1 MDVRQRVAGAPAGYR
16 WRMGS
21 RQERVRRVL
30 ALPFRPLRGRDLAL
44 HAAAV
49 TFYGGIAVVPVALL
63 AVWITGL
70 GAGAGRVRRLT
81 GHTIAAL
88 PDAIGAPRA
97 LSALIEAGL
106 HLTPVL
112 ALASLLPA
120 TLYGEGLRRAFVSL
134 REPGEAL
141 VGWRGRL
148 LWLPLLAAA
157 PALLLALFLALPVT
171 SSLWVRGGWYAV
183 LGVVLSFLAAWL
195 VLTPVVIWVYR
206 YVAPG
211 RPEWLATV
219 LVGSFTAANLSG
231 FLHGFVLFCSLP
243 LDLGAPFG
251 NFTAIGGMVAVGLW
265 LYLFHVIVL
274 AGYAATHS
282 ASGLLQARR
291 VREQR
296 AAPAAGRTREPRTGR
311 SSGPA
316 DPAPTS
322 SSGPAAASS
331 PGPAAPGPASPP
343 R

>member
-1 MDVRQRVAGAPAGYR
+1 M
-16 WRMGS
+16 
-21 RQERVRRVL
+21 RRRLTAIRDLL
-30 ALPFRPLRGRDLAL
+30 AAPFRPLQGRDLAL

-49 TFYGGIAVVPVALL
+49 TFYAGIAVVPVALL
-63 AVWITGL
+63 AIWLTGL
-70 GAGAGRVRRLT
+70 AVGADRVRRLT
-81 GHTIAAL
+81 AHTIAAL
-88 PDAIGAPRA
+88 PDAIGVPKA

-106 HLTPVL
+106 HLTPLL

-134 REPGEAL
+134 RDPGEAL

-157 PALLLALFLALPVT
+157 PALLLAMFLALPLT
-171 SSLWVRGGWYAV
+171 SGLWIRGGWYAV
-183 LGVVLSFLAAWL
+183 GGVVLSFLAAWL

-243 LDLGAPFG
+243 LRLGAPFG
-251 NFTAIGGMVAVGLW
+251 GFTEIGGMVAAGLW

-274 AGYAATHS
+274 AGYAATRS
-282 ASGLLQARR
+282 ASAYQRSRATGARPGPAR
-291 VREQR
+291 GPGP
-296 AAPAAGRTREPRTGR
+296 AAPRGSR
-311 SSGPA
+311 SDRRSGPEC
-316 DPAPTS
+316 PAPTS
-322 SSGPAAASS
+322 STGPADASS
-331 PGPAAPGPASPP
+331 PAPEAPGPASRP

>member
-1 MDVRQRVAGAPAGYR
+1 MRAWLGRTAR
-16 WRMGS
+16 L
-21 RQERVRRVL
+21 L
-30 ALPFRPLRGRDLAL
+30 ATPFRPLKGRDLAL

-70 GAGAGRVRRLT
+70 IAGPDSVRRLT
-81 GHTIAAL
+81 GRTIAAL

-106 HLTPVL
+106 HLTPML

-120 TLYGEGLRRAFVSL
+120 TLYGEGLRRAFVSI

-141 VGWRGRL
+141 VGWRGRI

-157 PALLLALFLALPVT
+157 PALLLATFLALPVT
-171 SSLWVRGGWYAV
+171 SSLWERGGWYAV
-183 LGVVLSFLAAWL
+183 GGVVLSFFACWL

-211 RPEWLATV
+211 RPEWLSTV

-251 NFTAIGGMVAVGLW
+251 GFTGVGGMVAVGLW

-274 AGYAATHS
+274 VGYAATRS
-282 ASGLLQARR
+282 ASAYERARR
-291 VREQR
+291 ARARGAPPKSPREFR
-296 AAPAAGRTREPRTGR
+296 ASRR
-311 SSGPA
+311 SGPA
-316 DPAPTS
+316 DPGATRSSDPAP
-322 SSGPAAASS
+322 ASS
-331 PGPAAPGPASPP
+331 PGPAAPGPASSG